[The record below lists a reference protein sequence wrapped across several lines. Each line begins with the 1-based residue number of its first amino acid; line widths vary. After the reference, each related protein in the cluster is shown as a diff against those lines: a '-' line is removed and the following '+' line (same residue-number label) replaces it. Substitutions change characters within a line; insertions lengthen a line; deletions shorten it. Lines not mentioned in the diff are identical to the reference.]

1 MFPMI
6 KPNKIGQIRA
16 LHRSSQRATV
26 RRRNFATN
34 PAPPKNPPDIKF
46 DTNLQSNSVL
56 HQKAARAAEL
66 HAELNA
72 LLDAQAKRRAD
83 EANRPIGAGFLD
95 FVKKSKSEIINIFAA
110 FTCVLLSWQ
119 IVSIRK
125 GARKLID
132 NAEEQN
138 RKMEEMKMVLRML
151 SSDNFLTEIA
161 NKFELETERNNVK
174 IDDDKGSKNRWLRM
188 VGVKKVNSQTSSN
201 DVLKTILKAELEKV
215 IGDKALTTSEL
226 EDKRLADLQ
235 KEMGIVMEEKSRKRT
250 NAVNQVDNSLGE
262 LQSIFA
268 EVQKENGSERTV
280 VKRSKGFI

>member
-1 MFPMI
+1 MI
-6 KPNKIGQIRA
+6 KSNKNGCIRVLNQTRQKA
-16 LHRSSQRATV
+16 ICH
-26 RRRNFATN
+26 RRNLGTN
-34 PAPPKNPPDIKF
+34 PPPPKKPPDIKI

-95 FVKKSKSEIINIFAA
+95 FVKKSKSELINIFAA

-132 NAEEQN
+132 SAEEQN
-138 RKMEEMKMVLRML
+138 QKMEEMKIVLRKL
-151 SSDNFLTEIA
+151 SSDDFQSEIA
-161 NKFELETERNNVK
+161 NKFELEAKRND
-174 IDDDKGSKNRWLRM
+174 IPIYHKGSKSRWLGTL
-188 VGVKKVNSQTSSN
+188 GVKPVNNQASSKQ
-201 DVLKTILKAELEKV
+201 VLKTILKAELGNV
-215 IGDKALTTSEL
+215 IGDKALTTLEL

-235 KEMGIVMEEKSRKRT
+235 KEMGITMEEKSKKRT
-250 NAVNQVDNSLGE
+250 NTVKPVDNSLGE

-268 EVQKENGSERTV
+268 EVQREEGSERTV